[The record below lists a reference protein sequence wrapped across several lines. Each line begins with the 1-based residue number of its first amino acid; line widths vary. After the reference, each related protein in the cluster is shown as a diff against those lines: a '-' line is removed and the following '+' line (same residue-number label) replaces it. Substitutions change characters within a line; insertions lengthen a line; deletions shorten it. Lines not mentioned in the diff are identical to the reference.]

1 MLSSLILA
9 INKKVT
15 NWILSRISPENFK
28 PFNTNFDQPMSNLAN
43 GGVILKFNH
52 SVLVENVFFFI
63 V

>member
-9 INKKVT
+9 FNKKVT
-15 NWILSRISPENFK
+15 NWILTRISSENVK

-52 SVLVENVFFFI
+52 SVLVEKIFFI
-63 V
+63 IL